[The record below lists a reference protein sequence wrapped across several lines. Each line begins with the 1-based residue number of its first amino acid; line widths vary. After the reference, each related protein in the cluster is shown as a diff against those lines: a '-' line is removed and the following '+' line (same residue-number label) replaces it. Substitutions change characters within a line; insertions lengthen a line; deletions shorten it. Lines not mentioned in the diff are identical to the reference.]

1 VTSVWRPL
9 PVASGWRQLL
19 LLLLLL
25 TAWQLPLLLTAW
37 LLLLL
42 LTAWLLL
49 LLLTAQLLPLLPE
62 LLLPDL
68 AGAIAVQLFFGMKTR
83 L

>member
-1 VTSVWRPL
+1 VTSVWRRL
-9 PVASGWRQLL
+9 PVTLGWRQ
-19 LLLLLL
+19 
-25 TAWQLPLLLTAW
+25 

-49 LLLTAQLLPLLPE
+49 LLLLTALLLLLPLLTALLLLLLPE

-68 AGAIAVQLFFGMKTR
+68 AGAMAVQLFFGMMMR